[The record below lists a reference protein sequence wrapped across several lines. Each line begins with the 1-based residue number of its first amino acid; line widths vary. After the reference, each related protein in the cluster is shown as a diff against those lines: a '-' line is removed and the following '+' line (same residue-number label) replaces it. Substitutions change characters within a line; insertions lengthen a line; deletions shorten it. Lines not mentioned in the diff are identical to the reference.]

1 MKFHMSGIAI
11 LIIYSGQDNLN
22 SSNMLPGLALYAP
35 GKQNGANPT
44 SKPADPGLKYL
55 SILSKKL

>member
-1 MKFHMSGIAI
+1 MSGIAI
-11 LIIYSGQDNLN
+11 LIIYSGQDNLK
-22 SSNMLPGLALYAP
+22 SSNMLPGLALYAS
-35 GKQNGANPT
+35 GKQNAANPT

>member
-1 MKFHMSGIAI
+1 MKFQMSGIAI
-11 LIIYSGQDNLN
+11 LIIYSGQDNLE
-22 SSNMLPGLALYAP
+22 SSNMLPGPALYAS
-35 GKQNGANPT
+35 GKQNAANPT